1 MMIPALWQIASR
13 QWRTHRLR
21 VAMTTLGIA
30 LGVAVFF
37 AIRTANAALLE
48 SLTLA
53 VERLAGKSTLEVTAG
68 EAGFPEQTL
77 DLVRATAGVQLA
89 EPVIEVIVHTALQ
102 DEGNILILGVD
113 TTGDQQLRQ
122 YDFDKSATQVADPLT
137 YLAEPHAILL
147 SRSFADRHG
156 LQIGSHLPIFTPNGK
171 TDFVVEGIFQPTGV
185 GEVFGGNIA
194 VMDIYSAQV
203 VFNRGHN
210 FDRIDLM
217 NAPAVPV
224 DEVQRRL
231 RAQLPA
237 GIDVIRPEMKGEALE
252 NAVTAM
258 RLGMMITSFIA
269 LLVGV
274 YIIFNS
280 FTIAVN
286 QRWKEIGIL
295 RAIGVER
302 RNINAMFLGE
312 ALCMGV
318 VGSIVGIVAGFFI
331 AAVANKMMGS
341 IAASVYGIV
350 SIAVAPKIHWE
361 MVFTSAGLGIAA
373 SLGGAWMPARA
384 ASYLDPILA
393 LHNIES
399 RQKESALGW
408 GRAFLGAA
416 LLGIS
421 ILLIQ
426 YSPLGVGMDFQ
437 FSYAALQLIG
447 LTMLLPLLVHW
458 AARALRPAM
467 DRMGG
472 SEGALAVDA
481 MIQSPRRSAATVG
494 ALMVGLMF
502 VYSTA
507 AYIQS
512 YKHMIA
518 RWTDQMLNADLFV
531 ATSTLLRSTSYH
543 FSEDLG
549 NRIAALPEVARI
561 ENVRF
566 TVIPYRGD
574 TSALSGADMA
584 GFLAR
589 SSSAVI
595 GGNRRMQV
603 DLLPQGKGVLVSRN
617 FATRWD
623 NKVGDVVHI
632 DTPTGPLDLPILG
645 LIEDYRSD
653 KGTIFIDRSLYKHY
667 WKDDAVDFIDVTLKP
682 AQDPIA
688 VKRKIEQLTAGS
700 EHAIVYTN
708 VEFRDWIGSLVDK
721 FFLLNY
727 MQLVVAVIVAVVGI
741 ANTLIIS
748 VAERRR
754 EFGIIRAIGGYQA
767 QIRKMVLLEAFSI
780 SVVGVIVGVVGA
792 LFNIQFLSRTV
803 STVLAGY
810 DVPFYFPWL
819 LILESFPAVVAVAL
833 LAGWI
838 PARHAMKTPVIEA
851 IGYE

>member
-1 MMIPALWQIASR
+1 MISALWQVAWR
-13 QWRTHRLR
+13 QWGTHRLR

-37 AIRTANAALLE
+37 AIRTANAALLD
-48 SLTLA
+48 SLTLT
-53 VERLAGKSTLEVTAG
+53 VERLAGKSTLEVSAG
-68 EAGFPEQTL
+68 ETGFPEAIL
-77 DLVRATAGVQLA
+77 DTVRATPGVELA
-89 EPVIEVIVHTALQ
+89 EPVIEVIVHTAFQ
-102 DEGNILILGVD
+102 DEGNLLILGVD

-122 YDFDKSATQVADPLT
+122 YEFDRSKTQIADPLT
-137 YLAEPHAILL
+137 YLAQPNSILL
-147 SRSFADRHG
+147 SRAFAERHG
-156 LQIGSHLPIFTPNGK
+156 LKIGDSFPIFTAHGK
-171 TDFVVEGIFQPTGV
+171 MNFVVEGIFKPTGI

-203 VFNRGHN
+203 VFGRGHN

-217 NAPAVPV
+217 NSPAVSV
-224 DEVQRRL
+224 KELQQRLKGR
-231 RAQLPA
+231 LPA
-237 GIDVIRPEMKGEALE
+237 GIEVMRPDMKGAALE

-258 RLGMMITSFIA
+258 RMGMLITSFIA

-295 RAIGVER
+295 RAVGVER

-312 ALCMGV
+312 ALFMGV
-318 VGSIVGIVAGFFI
+318 IGSGVGIVIGYYLAI
-331 AAVANKMMGS
+331 AANMLMGS

-350 SIAVAPKIHWE
+350 STDVAPKLHSDL
-361 MVFTSAGLGIAA
+361 VLTSFALGVAA
-373 SLGGAWMPARA
+373 SLAGAWMPARA

-399 RQKESALGW
+399 RQRESALGW
-408 GRAFLGAA
+408 GRSALGASV
-416 LLGIS
+416 LLLS
-421 ILLIQ
+421 VVLIQ
-426 YSPLGVGMDFQ
+426 VSPAGVGMVFQ
-437 FSYAALQLIG
+437 FSYVALELVG
-447 LTMLLPLLVHW
+447 LTMLLPMLVHW
-458 AARALRPAM
+458 AARVIRPMM
-467 DRMGG
+467 DRLGG

-512 YKHMIA
+512 YKHMIN
-518 RWTDQMLNADLFV
+518 RWTDQMLNSDLVV

-549 NRIAALPEVARI
+549 KRIGALPEVKRI

-566 TVIPYRGD
+566 AIIPYNGD
-574 TSALSGADMA
+574 TAAVSASEMDS
-584 GFLAR
+584 FLAR
-589 SSSAVI
+589 ASNAVL
-595 GGNRRMQV
+595 GGDKKTVQ
-603 DLLPQGKGVLVSRN
+603 DLMPQGKGVLVSKN
-617 FATRWD
+617 FAARW
-623 NKVGDVVHI
+623 KLRVGDRVHL

-645 LIEDYRSD
+645 MLEDYRSD
-653 KGTIFIDRSLYKHY
+653 KGTIFMDRALYKRY
-667 WKDDAVDFIDVTLKP
+667 WKDDAVDFIDITLKP
-682 AQDPIA
+682 GQNATA
-688 VKRKIEQLTAGS
+688 VKHEIERMTAGS
-700 EHAIVYTN
+700 EHALVYTN
-708 VEFRDWIGSLVDK
+708 VEFRNWIDSLVDQ

-741 ANTLIIS
+741 ANTLVIS

-754 EFGIIRAIGGYQA
+754 EFGIVRAIGGYRA

-780 SVVGVIVGVVGA
+780 SVVGVIVGAVAA
-792 LFNIQFLSRTV
+792 LFNIQFLSHTV

-810 DVPFYFPWL
+810 DVPFYFPWV
-819 LILESFPAVVAVAL
+819 LILETFPVVIAVSL

-838 PARHAMKTPVIEA
+838 PARHAMETPVIEA

>member
-1 MMIPALWQIASR
+1 MISALWQVASR
-13 QWRTHRLR
+13 QWGTHRLR

-30 LGVAVFF
+30 LGVGVFF
-37 AIRTANAALLE
+37 AIRTANSALLE
-48 SLTLA
+48 SLTLT
-53 VERLAGKSTLEVTAG
+53 VEHLAGKSTLEVTAG
-68 EAGFPEQTL
+68 ETGFPEETL
-77 DLVRATAGVQLA
+77 DTVRATPGVQLA
-89 EPVIEVIVHTALQ
+89 EPVIEVIVHTAFQ
-102 DEGNILILGVD
+102 DEGNLMILGVD

-122 YDFDKSATQVADPLT
+122 YEFDRSQTQIADPLT
-137 YLAEPHAILL
+137 YLAQPNSILL
-147 SRSFADRHG
+147 SRAFAERHG
-156 LQIGSHLPIFTPNGK
+156 LQIGSRFPIFTAHGK
-171 TDFVVEGIFQPTGV
+171 MDFVVEGIFKPTGV

-203 VFNRGHN
+203 VFDRGHN
-210 FDRIDLM
+210 FDRIDLI
-217 NAPAVPV
+217 NSPAVSV
-224 DEVQRRL
+224 GELQGRL
-231 RAQLPA
+231 HAKLPA
-237 GIDVIRPEMKGEALE
+237 GIEVMRPEMKGQALE

-258 RLGMMITSFIA
+258 RLGMLITSFIA

-295 RAIGVER
+295 RAVGVER

-312 ALCMGV
+312 ALFMGV
-318 VGSIVGIVAGFFI
+318 VGSIVGIVAGFYI
-331 AAVANKMMGS
+331 AILANRVMGS

-350 SIAVAPKIHWE
+350 STEVAPRLHPDL
-361 MVFTSAGLGIAA
+361 VLTSFGLGVAA
-373 SLGGAWMPARA
+373 SIAGAWMPARA
-384 ASYLDPILA
+384 ASYLNPILA

-399 RQKESALGW
+399 RQQESALGR
-408 GRAFLGAA
+408 GRTILGAA
-416 LLGIS
+416 ILLTS
-421 ILLIQ
+421 MLLIQ
-426 YSPLGVGMDFQ
+426 FSPSRVGTVAQ
-437 FSYAALQLIG
+437 LSYAALILLG
-447 LTMLLPLLVHW
+447 LTILLPMLVHW
-458 AARALRPAM
+458 AARVIRPAM
-467 DRMGG
+467 DRLGG

-518 RWTDQMLNADLFV
+518 RWTNQMLSSDLMV

-549 NRIAALPEVARI
+549 KRISALPEVEHV

-566 TVIPYRGD
+566 TIIPYNGD
-574 TSALSGADMA
+574 TAAVSASDM
-584 GFLAR
+584 GFFFSRPSNSVL
-589 SSSAVI
+589 
-595 GGNRRMQV
+595 GGNQRTMKELMPRGQ
-603 DLLPQGKGVLVSRN
+603 GVLVSKN
-617 FATRWD
+617 FAARWKL
-623 NKVGDVVHI
+623 KVGDRI
-632 DTPTGPLDLPILG
+632 QMDSPTGRLDLPVLG
-645 LIEDYRSD
+645 MLEDYRSD
-653 KGTIFIDRSLYKHY
+653 KGTIFMDRAVYKRY
-667 WKDDAVDFIDVTLKP
+667 WKDDAVDFLNVSLKP
-682 AQDPIA
+682 GQSATA
-688 VKRKIEQLTAGS
+688 VKKEIEQLTAGS
-700 EHAIVYTN
+700 EHALVYTN
-708 VEFRDWIGSLVDK
+708 VEFREWIGTLVDK

-727 MQLVVAVIVAVVGI
+727 MQLVVAVLVAVVGI

-754 EFGIIRAIGGYQA
+754 EFGIIRSIGGYRG

-780 SVVGVIVGVVGA
+780 SVVGVIVGAVAA

-819 LILESFPAVVAVAL
+819 LILETFPAVVAVSL

-838 PARHAMKTPVIEA
+838 PARHAMRASVIEA

>member
-1 MMIPALWQIASR
+1 MISALWQVASR
-13 QWRTHRLR
+13 QWGTHRLR

-30 LGVAVFF
+30 LGVGVFF
-37 AIRTANAALLE
+37 AIRTANSALLE
-48 SLTLA
+48 SLTLT
-53 VERLAGKSTLEVTAG
+53 VEHLAGKSTLEVTAG
-68 EAGFPEQTL
+68 ETGFPEETL
-77 DLVRATAGVQLA
+77 DTVRATPGVQLA
-89 EPVIEVIVHTALQ
+89 EPVIEVIVHTAFQ
-102 DEGNILILGVD
+102 DEGNLMILGVD

-122 YDFDKSATQVADPLT
+122 YEFDRSQTQIADPLT
-137 YLAEPHAILL
+137 YLAQPNSILL
-147 SRSFADRHG
+147 SRAFAERHG
-156 LQIGSHLPIFTPNGK
+156 LQIGSRFPIFTAHGK
-171 TDFVVEGIFQPTGV
+171 MDFVVEGIFKPTGV

-203 VFNRGHN
+203 VFDRGHN

-217 NAPAVPV
+217 NSPAVSV
-224 DEVQRRL
+224 GELQGRL
-231 RAQLPA
+231 HAKLPA
-237 GIDVIRPEMKGEALE
+237 GIEVMRPEMKGQALE

-258 RLGMMITSFIA
+258 RLGMLITSFIA

-295 RAIGVER
+295 RAVGVER
-302 RNINAMFLGE
+302 WNINAMFLGE
-312 ALCMGV
+312 ALFMGV
-318 VGSIVGIVAGFFI
+318 VGSIVGIVAGFYI
-331 AAVANKMMGS
+331 AILANRVMGS

-350 SIAVAPKIHWE
+350 STEVAPRLHPDL
-361 MVFTSAGLGIAA
+361 VLTSFGLGVAA
-373 SLGGAWMPARA
+373 SIAGAWMPARA
-384 ASYLDPILA
+384 ASYLNPILA

-399 RQKESALGW
+399 RQQESALGW
-408 GRAFLGAA
+408 GRTTLGAA
-416 LLGIS
+416 
-421 ILLIQ
+421 ILLISMLLIQ
-426 YSPLGVGMDFQ
+426 FSPSRVGTVAQ
-437 FSYAALQLIG
+437 LSYAALILLG
-447 LTMLLPLLVHW
+447 LTILLPMLVHW
-458 AARALRPAM
+458 AARAIRPAM
-467 DRMGG
+467 DRLGG

-518 RWTDQMLNADLFV
+518 RWTSQMLSSDLMV

-549 NRIAALPEVARI
+549 KRISALPEVEHV

-566 TVIPYRGD
+566 TIIPYNGD
-574 TSALSGADMA
+574 TAAVSGSDM
-584 GFLAR
+584 GFFFSRPSNSVL
-589 SSSAVI
+589 
-595 GGNRRMQV
+595 GGNQRTMKELMPRGQ
-603 DLLPQGKGVLVSRN
+603 GVLVSKN
-617 FATRWD
+617 FAARWKL
-623 NKVGDVVHI
+623 KVGDRIHM
-632 DTPTGPLDLPILG
+632 DSPTGPLDLPVLG
-645 LIEDYRSD
+645 MLEDYRSD
-653 KGTIFIDRSLYKHY
+653 KGTSFMDRAVYKRY
-667 WKDDAVDFIDVTLKP
+667 WKDDAVDFLNVSLKP
-682 AQDPIA
+682 GQSATA
-688 VKRKIEQLTAGS
+688 VKKEIEQLTAGS
-700 EHAIVYTN
+700 EHALVYTN
-708 VEFRDWIGSLVDK
+708 VEFREWVGTLVDK

-727 MQLVVAVIVAVVGI
+727 MQLVVAVLVAVVGI

-754 EFGIIRAIGGYQA
+754 EFGIIRSIGGYRG

-780 SVVGVIVGVVGA
+780 SVVGVIVGAVAA

-819 LILESFPAVVAVAL
+819 LILETFPAVVAVSL

-838 PARHAMKTPVIEA
+838 PARHAMRASVIEA

>member
-1 MMIPALWQIASR
+1 
-13 QWRTHRLR
+13 
-21 VAMTTLGIA
+21 MTTLGIA

-37 AIRTANAALLE
+37 AIRTANSALLD
-48 SLTLA
+48 SLTLT

-68 EAGFPEQTL
+68 ETGFPEETL
-77 DLVRATAGVQLA
+77 DTVRATPGVQLA
-89 EPVIEVIVHTALQ
+89 EPVIEVIVHTAFQ
-102 DEGNILILGVD
+102 DEGNLMILGVD

-122 YDFDKSATQVADPLT
+122 YEFDRSQTQIVDPLT
-137 YLAEPHAILL
+137 YLAQPNSILL
-147 SRSFADRHG
+147 SRSFAERHG
-156 LQIGSHLPIFTPNGK
+156 LQIGDRFPIFTAHGK
-171 TDFVVEGIFQPTGV
+171 MDFVVEGIFKPTGV

-203 VFNRGHN
+203 VFDRGHN

-217 NAPAVPV
+217 NSPAVTV
-224 DEVQRRL
+224 NELQQRL
-231 RAQLPA
+231 HAKLPA
-237 GIDVIRPEMKGEALE
+237 GIEVMRPEMKGQALE

-258 RLGMMITSFIA
+258 RLGMLITSFIA

-312 ALCMGV
+312 ALFMGV
-318 VGSIVGIVAGFFI
+318 IGSTVGIVAGFYLAI
-331 AAVANKMMGS
+331 LANRVMGS
-341 IAASVYGIV
+341 IAASVYGII
-350 SIAVAPKIHWE
+350 STAVPPRLHPDL
-361 MVFTSAGLGIAA
+361 VLTSFSLGVAA
-373 SLGGAWMPARA
+373 SLAGAWMPARA
-384 ASYLDPILA
+384 ASYLNPTLA

-399 RQKESALGW
+399 RQQESALGW
-408 GRAFLGAA
+408 GRTALGAA
-416 LLGIS
+416 LLLIS
-421 ILLIQ
+421 MLLIQ
-426 YSPLGVGMDFQ
+426 FSPPGVGTVVQ
-437 FSYAALQLIG
+437 FTYAALILLG
-447 LTMLLPLLVHW
+447 LTILLPMLVHW
-458 AARALRPAM
+458 AARAIRPAM
-467 DRMGG
+467 DRVGG

-507 AYIQS
+507 GYIQS
-512 YKHMIA
+512 YKHMIG
-518 RWTDQMLNADLFV
+518 RWTNQMLNSDLIL

-549 NRIAALPEVARI
+549 NRIAALPEVKDV

-566 TVIPYRGD
+566 TIIPYNGD
-574 TSALSGADMA
+574 TAAVSASEMV
-584 GFLAR
+584 GFLSRA
-589 SSSAVI
+589 SNSVL
-595 GGNRRMQV
+595 GGNKKTV
-603 DLLPQGKGVLVSRN
+603 LDLLPRGEGVLVSKN
-617 FATRWD
+617 FAARWKY
-623 NKVGDVVHI
+623 KVGDRVHM

-645 LIEDYRSD
+645 MVEDYRSD
-653 KGTIFIDRSLYKHY
+653 KGTIFMDRAVYKRY
-667 WKDDAVDFIDVTLKP
+667 WKDDAVDFVNVTLKP
-682 AQDPIA
+682 GENATE
-688 VKRKIEQLTAGS
+688 VKKKIERLTAGT
-700 EHAIVYTN
+700 EHALVYTN

-721 FFLLNY
+721 FFMLNY
-727 MQLVVAVIVAVVGI
+727 MQLVVAVLVAVVGI

-754 EFGIIRAIGGYQA
+754 EFGIIRSIGGYRA

-780 SVVGVIVGVVGA
+780 SVVGVIVGAVAA

-810 DVPFYFPWL
+810 EVPFYFPWV
-819 LILESFPAVVAVAL
+819 LILETFPAVVAVSL

-838 PARHAMKTPVIEA
+838 PARHAMQASVIEA

>member
-1 MMIPALWQIASR
+1 MISALWQVASR
-13 QWRTHRLR
+13 QWGTHRLR

-30 LGVAVFF
+30 LGVGVFF
-37 AIRTANAALLE
+37 AIRTANSALLE
-48 SLTLA
+48 SLTLT
-53 VERLAGKSTLEVTAG
+53 VEHLAGKSTLEVTAG
-68 EAGFPEQTL
+68 ETGFPEETL
-77 DLVRATAGVQLA
+77 DTVRATPGVQLA
-89 EPVIEVIVHTALQ
+89 EPVIEVIVHTAFQ
-102 DEGNILILGVD
+102 DEGNLMILGVD

-122 YDFDKSATQVADPLT
+122 YEFDRSQTQIADPLT
-137 YLAEPHAILL
+137 YLAQPNSILL
-147 SRSFADRHG
+147 SRAFAERHG
-156 LQIGSHLPIFTPNGK
+156 LQIGSRFPIFTAHGK
-171 TDFVVEGIFQPTGV
+171 MDFVVEGIFKPTGV

-203 VFNRGHN
+203 VFDRGHN
-210 FDRIDLM
+210 FDRIDLI
-217 NAPAVPV
+217 NSPAVSV
-224 DEVQRRL
+224 GELQGRL
-231 RAQLPA
+231 HAKLPA
-237 GIDVIRPEMKGEALE
+237 GIEVMRPEMKGQALE

-258 RLGMMITSFIA
+258 RLGMLITSFIA

-295 RAIGVER
+295 RAVGVER

-312 ALCMGV
+312 ALFMGV
-318 VGSIVGIVAGFFI
+318 VGSIVGIVAGFYI
-331 AAVANKMMGS
+331 AILANRVMGS

-350 SIAVAPKIHWE
+350 STEVAPRLHPDL
-361 MVFTSAGLGIAA
+361 VLTSFGLGVAA
-373 SLGGAWMPARA
+373 SIAGAWMPARA
-384 ASYLDPILA
+384 ASYLNPILA

-399 RQKESALGW
+399 RQQESALGW
-408 GRAFLGAA
+408 GRTILGAA
-416 LLGIS
+416 ILLTS
-421 ILLIQ
+421 MLLIQ
-426 YSPLGVGMDFQ
+426 FSPSRVGTVAQ
-437 FSYAALQLIG
+437 LSYAALILLG
-447 LTMLLPLLVHW
+447 LTILLPMLVHW
-458 AARALRPAM
+458 AARAIRPAM
-467 DRMGG
+467 DRLGG

-518 RWTDQMLNADLFV
+518 RWTNQMLSSDLMV

-549 NRIAALPEVARI
+549 KRISALPEVEHV

-566 TVIPYRGD
+566 TIIPYNGD
-574 TSALSGADMA
+574 TAAVSASDM
-584 GFLAR
+584 GFFFSRPSNSVL
-589 SSSAVI
+589 
-595 GGNRRMQV
+595 GGNQRTMKELMPRGQ
-603 DLLPQGKGVLVSRN
+603 GVLVSKN
-617 FATRWD
+617 FAARWKL
-623 NKVGDVVHI
+623 KVDDRI
-632 DTPTGPLDLPILG
+632 QMDSPTGRLDLPVLG
-645 LIEDYRSD
+645 MLEDYRSD
-653 KGTIFIDRSLYKHY
+653 KGTIFMDRAVYKRY
-667 WKDDAVDFIDVTLKP
+667 WKDDAVDFLNVSLKP
-682 AQDPIA
+682 GQSATA
-688 VKRKIEQLTAGS
+688 VKKEIEQLTAGS
-700 EHAIVYTN
+700 EHALVYTN
-708 VEFRDWIGSLVDK
+708 VEFREWIGTLVDK

-727 MQLVVAVIVAVVGI
+727 MQLVVAVLVAVVGI

-754 EFGIIRAIGGYQA
+754 EFGIIRSIGGYRG

-780 SVVGVIVGVVGA
+780 SVVGVIVGAVAA

-819 LILESFPAVVAVAL
+819 LILETFPAVVAVSL

-838 PARHAMKTPVIEA
+838 PARHAMRASVIEA